1 MTVWSSFI
9 CNSPQMETTP
19 AYIKRLMDK
28 QTLVYPYNGIAF
40 GNKKEYVD
48 DTYNKIDESQNDYM
62 GERSQ

>member
-1 MTVWSSFI
+1 MTVRSSFI
-9 CNSPQMETTP
+9 CMPLDETTP
-19 AYIKRLMDK
+19 TYIKRLMDK
-28 QTLVYPYNGIAF
+28 QTLLYPYNGIAF